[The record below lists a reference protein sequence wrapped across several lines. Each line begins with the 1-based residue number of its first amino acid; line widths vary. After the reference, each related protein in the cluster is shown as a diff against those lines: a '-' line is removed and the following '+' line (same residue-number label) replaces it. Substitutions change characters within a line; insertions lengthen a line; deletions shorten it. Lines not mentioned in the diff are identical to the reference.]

1 VRIATGLQ
9 GGDDEAAGVDGDK
22 RAGDERRKRG
32 GHDGRGEG
40 GGGGHHDAERHVGPR
55 DERHLRIPA
64 PIGMNR
70 APPHLWHGA
79 RYVRLQLNGLV
90 LEQRIGQDIE
100 EFVHKG
106 RLCELEEERAQISGY
121 QVAGCATRT
130 ACHEDDAHGKGR
142 RQSER
147 HRHCKTEKRHDG
159 VLAGEAKKH
168 LLARYTR
175 DAMKILIRDGG

>member
-1 VRIATGLQ
+1 MGSYLNNELVKT
-9 GGDDEAAGVDGDK
+9 
-22 RAGDERRKRG
+22 
-32 GHDGRGEG
+32 
-40 GGGGHHDAERHVGPR
+40 
-55 DERHLRIPA
+55 LRICA
-64 PIGMNR
+64 QR
-70 APPHLWHGA
+70 A
-79 RYVRLQLNGLV
+79 
-90 LEQRIGQDIE
+90 IC
-100 EFVHKG
+100 K
-106 RLCELEEERAQISGY
+106 LEEERAQISGY

-147 HRHCKTEKRHDG
+147 HCHCKTEKRHDG